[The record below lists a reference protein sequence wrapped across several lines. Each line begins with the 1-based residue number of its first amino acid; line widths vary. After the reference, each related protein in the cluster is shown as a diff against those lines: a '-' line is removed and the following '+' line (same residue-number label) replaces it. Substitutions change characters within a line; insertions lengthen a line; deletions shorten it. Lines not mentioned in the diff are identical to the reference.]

1 MEARLVDPRVC
12 RPSEP
17 SSPRRVLHS
26 SSIVCGLW
34 RMRPAGQRCRAVA
47 SLQVAPPL
55 QVLAGTS
62 ASANTRAGKQ
72 LFCILQLLLSD
83 VTSLH
88 CCFFGYV

>member
-62 ASANTRAGKQ
+62 ASANTRAA
-72 LFCILQLLLSD
+72 
-83 VTSLH
+83 
-88 CCFFGYV
+88 YVR